1 MNTITVTNKE
11 DFEKAVNEQADKIII
26 TGDFAKSIIST
37 QKKKN
42 VSKKVGIGS
51 LITGGLVLVAGVAA
65 APFTGGISAGAAL
78 AASASITAGA
88 VTLSTAELVIAVCG
102 VLGVLGIS
110 AGIINTISKNYDIK
124 ISVGSN
130 SVECTRKK

>member
-65 APFTGGISAGAAL
+65 APFTGGYKCRCSPRSISIDNCRCCYFKYRRI
-78 AASASITAGA
+78 SN
-88 VTLSTAELVIAVCG
+88 CG
-102 VLGVLGIS
+102 LWCIRGTGYFS
-110 AGIINTISKNYDIK
+110 RYY
-124 ISVGSN
+124 
-130 SVECTRKK
+130 